1 MLAKVMDVREWRYYD
16 MYRIPGVVLANCDTT
31 AVRADR
37 LRTKTRS
44 DVGGL
49 VEALERDQT

>member
-1 MLAKVMDVREWRYYD
+1 MLAKAMDVREWRYYD